1 MRAPRFLPLLALL
14 CAVVAVAAAPAA
26 GAQDTDRLSIRPWI
40 ELEPLVR
47 IGPGPYPI
55 PVETA
60 EKSLLE
66 IGRSLLSAMV
76 YGWSFSYEPGDRA
89 RGITERFEL
98 SPLAQIAWGSP
109 RLKVLQADVEDVRLW
124 ARISYSLDDQESRL
138 RTAWDSGT
146 ADLSTGS
153 GSAPLQLGDAGR
165 TRSLES
171 AVRDAIRRSLDVR
184 YPNKPR
190 QVTGD
195 VVLWTDPTVLIRSGT
210 YLTTATVKIVVR
222 ELIPYRIF

>member
-1 MRAPRFLPLLALL
+1 MRVPLLALL
-14 CAVVAVAAAPAA
+14 VTAVLVAAAAPVAR
-26 GAQDTDRLSIRPWI
+26 AQDTDRLSIRPWT

-55 PVETA
+55 PIETA
-60 EKSLLE
+60 QKTLLE
-66 IGRSLLSAMV
+66 TGRVLISAMI
-76 YGWSFSYEPGDRA
+76 YGWDFSYEPGDRS

-98 SPLAQIAWGSP
+98 TPLAQVPWGSP
-109 RLKVLQADVEDVRLW
+109 RLKVLDTEVSDARLW
-124 ARISYSLDDQESRL
+124 ARISYSLDEQESQR

-146 ADLSTGS
+146 ADLSSGS
-153 GSAPLQLGDAGR
+153 GTAALQLGAAGR
-165 TRSLES
+165 QASLES

-190 QVTGD
+190 QVTGS

-210 YLTTATVKIVVR
+210 YLTMVTVKLTVR